1 MHADQLCVHHKISC
15 CQAIDV
21 QLGLAI
27 DSPKATL
34 AVKRRLACEMVKCWQ
49 QVRIDSI
56 SMLVLSCI
64 FFWLCVSWL
73 CRGQGMF
80 SQGLVSTR
88 CKKSWKLIKFPLSK
102 KGSIIDR
109 CHCFFCCAPNISE
122 VLRCFYLSADS
133 VLFCILIQI
142 VIKIGMAKWDI
153 LVSPWTS
160 TCEFTLST
168 LLDLPCNVVLVY
180 SCFPPE
186 QIHYLCI

>member
-1 MHADQLCVHHKISC
+1 MHANQLCLHHKMSC

-109 CHCFFCCAPNISE
+109 CHCFFLLCPKYIRSAPMFLFVSWLSSLPYTDTDSNKD
-122 VLRCFYLSADS
+122 RHGKMGYLS
-133 VLFCILIQI
+133 V
-142 VIKIGMAKWDI
+142 
-153 LVSPWTS
+153 
-160 TCEFTLST
+160 TLNQY
-168 LLDLPCNVVLVY
+168 LWIYPKYFVG
-180 SCFPPE
+180 PP
-186 QIHYLCI
+186 L

>member
-1 MHADQLCVHHKISC
+1 MHANQLCLHHKMSC

-64 FFWLCVSWL
+64 LFWLCVSWL

-109 CHCFFCCAPNISE
+109 CHCFFLLCPKYIYRGISRVPTAGWRNAP
-122 VLRCFYLSADS
+122 A
-133 VLFCILIQI
+133 
-142 VIKIGMAKWDI
+142 
-153 LVSPWTS
+153 
-160 TCEFTLST
+160 
-168 LLDLPCNVVLVY
+168 Y
-180 SCFPPE
+180 SQRGSNRE
-186 QIHYLCI
+186 GTRRLG